1 MEAIRNTYFGTYKE
15 TLEVVIGKDTSGDF
29 KRMLLVLVQGQRDES
44 DLADFRS
51 NQEASNI
58 IKSFDKKSGVDKFDA
73 VSLGSLIQVAQPLEM
88 I

>member
-15 TLEVVIGKDTSGDF
+15 TLEAVIGKDTSGDF

-73 VSLGSLIQVAQPLEM
+73 VSLGSLVQGAQPLEM